1 MRISDW
7 SSDVCSSDLE
17 RPPMDWHIGGFVSAR
32 MKMTPDRAFNELTE
46 DERPEIFNLGI
57 VRLLA
62 EVQEATGPQRL
73 PHLAGWCA
81 GLLQPVVDRF
91 RNRTRREEM
100 ASALRQLAVHGHLSA
115 LVGMIDNPDRRL
127 ADEVGFR
134 RARREFAA
142 PAEPM
147 RWLRNGGPPN
157 PALVSAAPR
166 QTAPTIR

>member
-1 MRISDW
+1 
-7 SSDVCSSDLE
+7 
-17 RPPMDWHIGGFVSAR
+17 MDWHIGGFVSAR

-81 GLLQPVVDRF
+81 GLLQPAVDRF

-100 ASALRQLAVHGHLSA
+100 DSALRQLAVHGNLSA
-115 LVGMIDNPDRRL
+115 WVGMKIGRASCGER
-127 ADEVGFR
+127 VG
-134 RARREFAA
+134 ES
-142 PAEPM
+142 
-147 RWLRNGGPPN
+147 
-157 PALVSAAPR
+157 VK
-166 QTAPTIR
+166 I